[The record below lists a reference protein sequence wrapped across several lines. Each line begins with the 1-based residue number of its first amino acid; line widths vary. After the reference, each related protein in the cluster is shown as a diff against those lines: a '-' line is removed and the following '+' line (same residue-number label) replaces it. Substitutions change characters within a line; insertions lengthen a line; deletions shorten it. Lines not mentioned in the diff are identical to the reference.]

1 MNYVEAQFN
10 RSFYRRPRGGYA
22 PADRGAINISNPALV
37 VRIKG
42 SKAYRPVQNTT
53 QRQAQIGRLA

>member
-10 RSFYRRPRGGYA
+10 RSFFRRPRGGY
-22 PADRGAINISNPALV
+22 PQPNPGAINNVAPAVV

-42 SKAYRPVQNTT
+42 SKSYRPI
-53 QRQAQIGRLA
+53 QRSAQAKA